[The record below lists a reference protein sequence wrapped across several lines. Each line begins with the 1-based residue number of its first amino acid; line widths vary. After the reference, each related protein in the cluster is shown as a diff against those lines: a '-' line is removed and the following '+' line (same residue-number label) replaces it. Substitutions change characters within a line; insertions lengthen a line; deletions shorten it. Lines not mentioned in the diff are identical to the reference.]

1 MGMFDRFVPMNTQAT
16 SRYIGS
22 PYEAELKTLAQLKQQ
37 ADETTAL
44 QQDTELGYMYANVD
58 PHDKDAW
65 EQGVIAPTKAKLA
78 SATATPEFG
87 VQAAKYTA
95 KEFAAKQNLFKNE
108 QAKRQQTSKQIDDMV
123 EKKVISSKR
132 ADETRMLNRHFD
144 KGMQYDPTT
153 GKFSSTYNPIL
164 PVEEYD
170 MTKAVKDIVPLL
182 HQRGMLQ
189 AKNPDGTTR
198 TLSEQ
203 EVVEIGN
210 RWITN
215 KSVKSFGVDE
225 VALGKA
231 FSALIANDPKFQAD
245 IQFQKQLGTYK
256 ITPEAVAAAKFNPQV
271 EAQLQAAEQKGIPRH
286 IALRSM
292 VENQIDTGA
301 NNRLAMLAQSFAWQ
315 DSSEKTDVKEN
326 AGWGRQQA
334 YGFDKALQEDR
345 QSHDVM
351 MEDKRTANDI
361 MINAYKEGGSSPDK
375 PNGGYEV
382 ASIGGVIQEEADYS
396 FDNLSK
402 NRNQA
407 KANFENVARQIQS
420 GKVDGVVMPWKRE
433 DVLLRDGRLTFRGRK
448 SDESLDDYNNLKEQF
463 TAKIRTSLDP
473 VQKQYLDNKSRIEKY
488 YFKEEDLTSNEKAR
502 IDKRTEEILANIK
515 KGEQYGRITPSGFT
529 VSMTKDEARQLA
541 IKDVMKDQVTKGD
554 TRAKFAAQRN
564 ARLGLTLLPDEKMAK
579 HQQSYVDSALGTDV
593 GGNAATIGL
602 RNRDGSNFDEDKLKD
617 ANGGAEFRRLE
628 YNPNTGQVERV
639 VEIFQMKGAKGS
651 VKTSL
656 GTAYM
661 SLNAGDRKTLE
672 ANFGTYGVHALEI
685 AGQAAN
691 TPNFSTKMAMPN
703 GRVIEVRIEENSP
716 GTGADYKVVVDGKQ
730 ETVANDKTSVVE
742 VTKRLLEETA
752 KANLK

>member
-1 MGMFDRFVPMNTQAT
+1 MFDRFVPMNTQAT

-361 MINAYKEGGSSPDK
+361 MINAYKEGNSPDK

-382 ASIGGVIQEEADYS
+382 AKIGGVVQEEADYS
-396 FDNLSK
+396 FDNLTDK
-402 NRNQA
+402 RNKAKTSYENTAREIQA
-407 KANFENVARQIQS
+407 
-420 GKVDGVVMPWKRE
+420 GKVGGVTMPWKRE
-433 DVLLRDGRLTFRGRK
+433 DVVLKNNKLVFRGRK
-448 SDESLDDYNNLKEQF
+448 TDENLDDYNNLKEQF
-463 TAKIRTSLDP
+463 DAKVRTSLDP
-473 VQKQYLDNKSRIEKY
+473 IQKEYYDNKNRLEKY
-488 YFKEEDLTSNEKAR
+488 YFKEGDLTAVEKAK
-502 IDKRTEEILANIK
+502 IEKKTDEILANTK
-515 KGEQYGRITPSGFT
+515 AGEQYGRITPSGFT
-529 VSMTKDEARQLA
+529 VSMTRDEARRLA
-541 IKDVMKDQVTKGD
+541 IKDVMKGHIEKGD
-554 TRAKFAAQRN
+554 SRAKFAAQRN
-564 ARLGLTLLPDEKMAK
+564 ARLGLTLLPDEKMNK
-579 HQQSYVDSALGTDV
+579 HQQSYVEAALGTNV
-593 GGNAATIGL
+593 GTSGIGL
-602 RNRDGSNFDEDKLKD
+602 RNRDGSNFDEDKLKE

-639 VEIFQMKGAKGS
+639 VEIYQMKGAKGS
-651 VKTSL
+651 AKTSL

-661 SLNAGDRKTLE
+661 SLNAGDKKTLE
-672 ANFGTYGVHALEI
+672 SNFGTYGVQALEM

-691 TPNFSTKMAMPN
+691 SSNFSTKTRMPN
-703 GRVIEVRIEENSP
+703 GKIVEVRIEENSP
-716 GTGADYKVVVDGKQ
+716 GTGADYKVVVDGRQ
-730 ETVANDKTSVVE
+730 ETVANDQTSVVE
-742 VTKRLLEETA
+742 VTKRLLEEAA
-752 KANLK
+752 KANSQ